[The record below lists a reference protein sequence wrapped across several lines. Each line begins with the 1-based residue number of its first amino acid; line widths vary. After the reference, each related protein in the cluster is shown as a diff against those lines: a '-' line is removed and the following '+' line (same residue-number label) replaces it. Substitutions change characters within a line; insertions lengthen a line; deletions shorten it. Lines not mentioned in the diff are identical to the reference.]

1 LPNLISLFVLFNE
14 TKYKYIQLSSE
25 EESRQRIKE
34 LTQSIQNVRQEKLT
48 ELGRRAEVIAYQKDQ
63 LQEAKAKAQ
72 LEITYEKKKCENHLE
87 QVRERCFI
95 AEHDMRREQDVK
107 ENTFFVLKLKT
118 NKSLYF
124 SH

>member
-1 LPNLISLFVLFNE
+1 
-14 TKYKYIQLSSE
+14 
-25 EESRQRIKE
+25 
-34 LTQSIQNVRQEKLT
+34 
-48 ELGRRAEVIAYQKDQ
+48 

-95 AEHDMRREQDVK
+95 AEHDMRREQDVE
-107 ENTFFVLKLKT
+107 ENTFFVLKIKT